1 MEAKRTKSHVKKSA
15 ITVLT
20 QEMISPFAVMNAINK
35 NRNNPEIA
43 ELLQM
48 YGISKKM
55 QITDLLSINTGG
67 EKDIFCKLQKVS
79 DIEYLDGNEL
89 KVIHIKKNWYE
100 YTPIRFTIREFFASL
115 EAAKKVNAEAEKLKA
130 EVEKAETQKAA
141 RQAVK
146 EALRATKVEELAKTI
161 SLKYPDMSPERCKEI
176 AETMLNAA

>member
-1 MEAKRTKSHVKKSA
+1 MEAKRTKAQVKKNA
-15 ITVLT
+15 INVLT
-20 QEMISPFAVMNAINK
+20 QEMISPFAAMNAINK

-89 KVIHIKKNWYE
+89 KVIRIKKNWYE
-100 YTPIRFTIREFFASL
+100 YTPILFTIREFFASL
-115 EAAKKVNAEAEKLKA
+115 EAAQKVKAEAEKLKA
-130 EVEKAETQKAA
+130 EAEKAEIRKAIK
-141 RQAVK
+141 QAEK
-146 EALRATKVEELAKTI
+146 ESRISGKADELAKAI
-161 SLKYPDMSPERCKEI
+161 ALQYPDMSADKCLEI
-176 AETMLNAA
+176 AKIMLKAA